1 MKFFCNNA
9 RQGQQRS
16 GTGERKEDRGAAGM
30 GKKHC
35 RNKWEVLQRVKQ
47 KKQKEAGKRQTI
59 LQNRLQTINQLRP
72 EMEKAR
78 KKIREDEEK

>member
-1 MKFFCNNA
+1 
-9 RQGQQRS
+9 
-16 GTGERKEDRGAAGM
+16 M

-35 RNKWEVLQRVKQ
+35 RNKCEVLQRVKQ
-47 KKQKEAGKRQTI
+47 KKQKEAGKPQTI

>member
-1 MKFFCNNA
+1 
-9 RQGQQRS
+9 
-16 GTGERKEDRGAAGM
+16 M